1 MRRPL
6 YLKNKEDAMK
16 TMKRWAI
23 PATLL
28 MLLHILPA
36 IVTEV
41 NALHLEVGPGRL
53 YPAISEAVSIAVDG
67 DVITV
72 YDGIYSDNIFVEKG
86 LVIQSSGEMASPVIV
101 PKDPELPVFTIL
113 GSSVRITGL
122 TVQGSSSSGILLSC
136 ARNCTITRNK
146 VVNNLYGITLEN
158 YAAGNEIMH
167 NEIQN
172 NYLEGIN
179 VWSHAQNNTISH
191 NNLQRNNRGI
201 YLWDAGN
208 NVIFNNEII
217 NSRTFGITLSDAG
230 RNIISHNTI
239 SNINSAYCI
248 EMTGACGNTLYSNTI
263 SNKRFGIRMD
273 DASNDNCLYLNHFMN
288 NTVSSAKSHNI
299 WHSPARIPYVF
310 NWTMYKGYLGN
321 YWGLYTVRDKD
332 GDGIGDEPFQPD
344 AMNGL
349 EIDDAPLSSPLECYI
364 FMQSVEPESGLDA
377 RRSISP
383 DR

>member
-1 MRRPL
+1 
-6 YLKNKEDAMK
+6 MK

-28 MLLHILPA
+28 MLLYILPT

-41 NALHLEVGPGRL
+41 NALNLDVGPGRL
-53 YPAISEAVSIAVDG
+53 YPTVSEAVSIAVDG

-72 YDGIYSDNIFVEKG
+72 YDGVYSDNIFVEKG
-86 LVIQSSGEMASPVIV
+86 LAIQSADEMASPVIM

-113 GSSVRITGL
+113 GGSVRITGL

-136 ARNCTITRNK
+136 ASNCTIADNK

-158 YAAGNEIMH
+158 YAAGNEIIN

-172 NYLEGIN
+172 NYIEGIN
-179 VWSHAQNNTISH
+179 VWSHARNNTISH
-191 NNLQRNNRGI
+191 NSLQRNNRGV

-208 NVIFNNEII
+208 NDIFNNEII
-217 NSRTFGITLSDAG
+217 NSRTFGITLSGAV

-248 EMTGACGNTLYSNTI
+248 EMIGASGNTLFSNTI

-273 DASNDNCLYLNHFMN
+273 DASNNNYIYLNHFMN
-288 NTVSSAKSHNI
+288 TMVSSDKAHNI
-299 WHSPARIPYVF
+299 WHSPVRIPYVF

-321 YWGLYTVRDKD
+321 YWGLYTERDKD
-332 GDGIGDEPFQPD
+332 GDGIGDQPFQPD

-349 EIDDAPLSSPLECYI
+349 EIDDAPLSSPLEFYI

-377 RRSISP
+377 RRTISP
-383 DR
+383 GR

>member
-1 MRRPL
+1 
-6 YLKNKEDAMK
+6 MK
-16 TMKRWAI
+16 TMKRWTI

-28 MLLHILPA
+28 MLIYVLPA

-53 YPAISEAVSIAVDG
+53 YSTISDAISIAVDG

-72 YDGIYSDNIFVEKG
+72 YDGIYYENVFVEKG
-86 LVIQSSGEMASPVIV
+86 LIIQSADEMTSPVIM

-113 GSSVRITGL
+113 GDSVRITGL
-122 TVQGSSSSGILLSC
+122 MVQGSSSSGILLSC
-136 ARNCTITRNK
+136 VSNCTIAENK

-179 VWSHAQNNTISH
+179 VWSQARNNTISY
-191 NNLQRNNRGI
+191 NSLQRNNRGI

-217 NSRTFGITLSDAG
+217 NSRTFGITLSSAI

-263 SNKRFGIRMD
+263 SNRRFGLRMD
-273 DASNDNCLYLNHFMN
+273 DASNDNRIYLNHFMN
-288 NTVSSAKSHNI
+288 TTVSSDEAHNI
-299 WHSPARIPYVF
+299 WHSPVRIPYVF

-321 YWGLYTVRDKD
+321 YWGLYTARDKD
-332 GDGIGDEPFQPD
+332 GDGIGDQPHQPD

-349 EIDDAPLSSPLECYI
+349 EIDDAPLSSPLECYV
-364 FMQSVEPESGLDA
+364 FMQSVEPDNLLDA
-377 RRSISP
+377 RRTVSP
-383 DR
+383 DW

>member
-1 MRRPL
+1 
-6 YLKNKEDAMK
+6 MK

-23 PATLL
+23 PAILL
-28 MLLHILPA
+28 MVICVLPSMPA
-36 IVTEV
+36 EV
-41 NALHLEVGPGRL
+41 NALQLEVGPGRL
-53 YPAISEAVSIAVDG
+53 YSTISDAISIAVDG

-72 YDGIYSDNIFVEKG
+72 YNGIYSENIFIEKG
-86 LVIQSSGEMASPVIV
+86 LVIQSAGEMASPVIM

-113 GSSVRITGL
+113 GSSVHITGL

-136 ARNCTITRNK
+136 ANNCTIANNK

-179 VWSHAQNNTISH
+179 VWSHARNNTISH
-191 NNLQRNNRGI
+191 NSVLRNNRGV
-201 YLWDAGN
+201 YLWDVGN
-208 NVIFNNEII
+208 NEIFNNEII
-217 NSRTFGITLSDAG
+217 NSRTFGITLADAR

-263 SNKRFGIRMD
+263 SNRRFGLRMD
-273 DASNDNCLYLNHFMN
+273 EASNDNRIYLNHFMN
-288 NTVSSAKSHNI
+288 TTVSSGESHNT
-299 WHSPARIPYVF
+299 WHSIGRVSYVF
-310 NWTMYKGYLGN
+310 SWTMYKGYLGN
-321 YWGLYTVRDKD
+321 YWGIYTVSDKD
-332 GDGIGDEPFQPD
+332 GDGIGDEPHRPD
-344 AMNGL
+344 PLNEM
-349 EIDDAPLSSPLECYI
+349 EFDDAPLSSPLECYV
-364 FMQSVEPESGLDA
+364 FMQSVEPDSGLDA
-377 RRSISP
+377 RRTVSP